1 MGYPHPL
8 RHTGGSPH
16 GEPIRKGYSQTP
28 PAVFAVGDLLFLFSW
43 GQWILPKEEK
53 SMSKVTKTT
62 NLYKTP
68 FSPAY
73 WRDAAAE
80 LKDTKMLVFAA
91 LMIAIRVALKLVAIP
106 LAPNLKINTAILAN
120 ALGAMVF
127 GPVVATVSAIV
138 SDFLGVLIT
147 GEPYF
152 LPMVLL
158 EIGGSL
164 IFALFLYRARVTPTR
179 VILSRFTICL
189 VINIFLQTP
198 LMMLYYKFMMG
209 GSSYVLTVPK
219 IIKNL
224 FMFPIESVVLTI
236 FLAFM
241 QPILYRMKLIY
252 NAEASLKFEKKQI
265 VLLIILFVFGCGCV
279 TGYLFYHYDTTSLT
293 TGYTTQERVEKN
305 QQMHEIIL
313 EETEGGI
320 NGASVAVIE
329 SAYREFLGRETTY
342 LVAYYAVDGDV
353 TEDLWELKKTP
364 ASQHEALTRI
374 GTAVIIMNDRREELL
389 DVDYTPLNC
398 DH

>member
-1 MGYPHPL
+1 
-8 RHTGGSPH
+8 
-16 GEPIRKGYSQTP
+16 
-28 PAVFAVGDLLFLFSW
+28 
-43 GQWILPKEEK
+43 
-53 SMSKVTKTT
+53 MSKVNKST

-106 LAPNLKINTAILAN
+106 LAPNLKINTAFLAN

-158 EIGGSL
+158 EIAGSL
-164 IFALFLYRARVTPTR
+164 IFALFLYRTRVTPSR
-179 VILSRFTICL
+179 VILSRFSICL
-189 VINIFLQTP
+189 LVNVFLQTP
-198 LMMLYYKFMMG
+198 LMMLYYRVMMG
-209 GSSYVLTVPK
+209 GASYVLTVPK

-236 FLAFM
+236 FLSFM

-252 NAEASLKFEKKQI
+252 NSEPSLKFNKKQI
-265 VLLIILFVFGCGCV
+265 ALLVILFVFGCGCV
-279 TGYLFYHYDTTSLT
+279 TGYLFYHYDTTSIT
-293 TGYTTQERVEKN
+293 TGYTTEERVEKN
-305 QQMHEIIL
+305 QQMHDIIL
-313 EETEGGI
+313 EETDGGI
-320 NGASVAVIE
+320 NAPSIAIIE
-329 SAYREFLGRETTY
+329 SAYKPFLGQETTY
-342 LVAYYAVDGDV
+342 NVAYYAVDGEV
-353 TEDLWELKKTP
+353 TDDLWALKKTP
-364 ASQHEALTRI
+364 ASKHEALTLA
-374 GTAVIIMNDRREELL
+374 GNAVIVMNDRTEELL
-389 DVDYTPLNC
+389 SVSYTPLNC

>member
-1 MGYPHPL
+1 
-8 RHTGGSPH
+8 
-16 GEPIRKGYSQTP
+16 
-28 PAVFAVGDLLFLFSW
+28 
-43 GQWILPKEEK
+43 
-53 SMSKVTKTT
+53 MSKVNKST

-106 LAPNLKINTAILAN
+106 LAPNLKINTAFLAN

-158 EIGGSL
+158 EIAGSL
-164 IFALFLYRARVTPTR
+164 IFALFLYRTRVTPSR
-179 VILSRFTICL
+179 VILSRFSICL
-189 VINIFLQTP
+189 LVNVFLQTP
-198 LMMLYYKFMMG
+198 LMMLYYRVMMG
-209 GSSYVLTVPK
+209 GASYVLTVPK

-236 FLAFM
+236 FLSFM

-252 NAEASLKFEKKQI
+252 NSEPSLKFNKKQI
-265 VLLIILFVFGCGCV
+265 ALLVILFVFGCGCV
-279 TGYLFYHYDTTSLT
+279 TGYLFYHYDTTSIT
-293 TGYTTQERVEKN
+293 TGYTTEERVEKN
-305 QQMHEIIL
+305 QQMHDIIL
-313 EETEGGI
+313 EETDGGI
-320 NGASVAVIE
+320 NAPSIAIID
-329 SAYREFLGRETTY
+329 SAYKPFLGQETTY
-342 LVAYYAVDGDV
+342 NVAYYAVAGEV
-353 TEDLWELKKTP
+353 TDDLWALKKTP
-364 ASQHEALTRI
+364 ASKHEALTLA
-374 GTAVIIMNDRREELL
+374 GNAVIVMNDRKDELL
-389 DVDYTPLNC
+389 EISYSPLNC

>member
-1 MGYPHPL
+1 
-8 RHTGGSPH
+8 
-16 GEPIRKGYSQTP
+16 
-28 PAVFAVGDLLFLFSW
+28 
-43 GQWILPKEEK
+43 
-53 SMSKVTKTT
+53 MSKVNKST

-68 FSPAY
+68 FSTAY

-106 LAPNLKINTAILAN
+106 LAPNLKINTAFLAN

-158 EIGGSL
+158 EIAGSL
-164 IFALFLYRARVTPTR
+164 IFALFLYRTRVTPSR
-179 VILSRFTICL
+179 VILSRFSICL
-189 VINIFLQTP
+189 LVNVFLQTP
-198 LMMLYYKFMMG
+198 LMMLYYRVMMG
-209 GSSYVLTVPK
+209 GASYVLTVPK

-236 FLAFM
+236 FLSFM

-252 NAEASLKFEKKQI
+252 NSEPSLKFNKKQI
-265 VLLIILFVFGCGCV
+265 ALLVILFVFGCGCV
-279 TGYLFYHYDTTSLT
+279 TGYLFYHYDTTSIT
-293 TGYTTQERVEKN
+293 TGYTTEERVEKN
-305 QQMHEIIL
+305 QQMHDIIL
-313 EETEGGI
+313 EETDGGI
-320 NGASVAVIE
+320 NAPSIAIIE
-329 SAYREFLGRETTY
+329 SAYKPFLGQETTY
-342 LVAYYAVDGDV
+342 NVAYYAVDGEV
-353 TEDLWELKKTP
+353 TDDLWALKKTP
-364 ASQHEALTRI
+364 ASKHEALTLA
-374 GTAVIIMNDRREELL
+374 GNAVIVMNDRTEELL
-389 DVDYTPLNC
+389 SVSYTPLNC

>member
-1 MGYPHPL
+1 
-8 RHTGGSPH
+8 
-16 GEPIRKGYSQTP
+16 
-28 PAVFAVGDLLFLFSW
+28 
-43 GQWILPKEEK
+43 
-53 SMSKVTKTT
+53 MSKVNKTT

-68 FSPAY
+68 FTPAY

-106 LAPNLKINTAILAN
+106 LAPNLKINTAFLAN

-127 GPVVATVSAIV
+127 GPVVAAVSAIV

-147 GEPYF
+147 GDVYF

-158 EIGGSL
+158 EISGSVL
-164 IFALFLYRARVTPTR
+164 FALFLYRARVTPTR
-179 VILSRFTICL
+179 VILSRFFICL
-189 VINIFLQTP
+189 LVNVFLQTP
-198 LMMLYYKFMMG
+198 LMMLYYQMMMG

-252 NAEASLKFEKKQI
+252 NPEASLKFGKKQ
-265 VLLIILFVFGCGCV
+265 VALLATLFVFGCGCV

-293 TGYTTQERVEKN
+293 TGYTTEERIEKN
-305 QQMHEIIL
+305 QLMHEIIQ
-313 EETEGGI
+313 EEPDAQLSGG
-320 NGASVAVIE
+320 SVAIIE
-329 SAYREFLGRETTY
+329 SAYKEFLGRNVTY
-342 LVAYYAVDGDV
+342 NVAYYAVSGDV
-353 TEDLWELKKTP
+353 SDELWALKKTP
-364 ASQHEALTRI
+364 ASKHESLTYQGGATI
-374 GTAVIIMNDRREELL
+374 VMNNHTGEVLSCSY
-389 DVDYTPLNC
+389 VPLNC

>member
-1 MGYPHPL
+1 
-8 RHTGGSPH
+8 
-16 GEPIRKGYSQTP
+16 
-28 PAVFAVGDLLFLFSW
+28 
-43 GQWILPKEEK
+43 
-53 SMSKVTKTT
+53 MSKVNKST

-106 LAPNLKINTAILAN
+106 LAPNLKINTAFLAN

-158 EIGGSL
+158 EIAGSL
-164 IFALFLYRARVTPTR
+164 IFALFLYRTRVTPSR
-179 VILSRFTICL
+179 VILSRFSICL
-189 VINIFLQTP
+189 LVNVFLQPP
-198 LMMLYYKFMMG
+198 LMMLYYRVMMG
-209 GSSYVLTVPK
+209 GASYVLTVPK

-236 FLAFM
+236 FLSFM

-252 NAEASLKFEKKQI
+252 NSEPSLKFNKKQI
-265 VLLIILFVFGCGCV
+265 ALLVILFVFGCGCV
-279 TGYLFYHYDTTSLT
+279 TGYLFYHYDTTSIT
-293 TGYTTQERVEKN
+293 TGYTTEERVEKN
-305 QQMHEIIL
+305 QQMHDIIL
-313 EETEGGI
+313 EETDGGI
-320 NGASVAVIE
+320 NAPSIAIIE
-329 SAYREFLGRETTY
+329 SAYKPFLGQETTY
-342 LVAYYAVDGDV
+342 NVAYYAVDGEV
-353 TEDLWELKKTP
+353 TDDLWALKKTP
-364 ASQHEALTRI
+364 ASKHEALTLA
-374 GTAVIIMNDRREELL
+374 GNAVIVMNDRTEELL
-389 DVDYTPLNC
+389 SVSYTPLNC

>member
-1 MGYPHPL
+1 
-8 RHTGGSPH
+8 
-16 GEPIRKGYSQTP
+16 
-28 PAVFAVGDLLFLFSW
+28 
-43 GQWILPKEEK
+43 
-53 SMSKVTKTT
+53 MSKVNKST

-73 WRDAAAE
+73 WRDACAE
-80 LKDTKMLVFAA
+80 LRDTKMLVFAA

-106 LAPNLKINTAILAN
+106 LAPNLKINTAFLAN

-127 GPVVATVSAIV
+127 GPVVAALSAIV

-147 GEPYF
+147 GDVYF

-158 EIGGSL
+158 EIGGSV

-179 VILSRFTICL
+179 VILSRFFICL
-189 VINIFLQTP
+189 LINTFLQTP

-209 GSSYVLTVPK
+209 GSSYVLTIPK

-252 NAEASLKFEKKQI
+252 NPEASLKFEKKQI
-265 VLLIILFVFGCGCV
+265 ALLIILFVFGCGCV

-293 TGYTTQERVEKN
+293 TGYTTEERVEKN
-305 QQMHEIIL
+305 QHMHAIL
-313 EETEGGI
+313 QEEPDTSVSGQ
-320 NGASVAVIE
+320 SVAIIE
-329 SAYREFLGRETTY
+329 SAYKPFLGQETTY
-342 LVAYYAVDGDV
+342 QVAYYAVTGDYS
-353 TEDLWELKKTP
+353 DSLWELKKTP
-364 ASQHEALTRI
+364 ASQHEALTRMGEARI
-374 GTAVIIMNDRREELL
+374 VLNDRTGEVLQCSY
-389 DVDYTPLNC
+389 VPLNC

>member
-1 MGYPHPL
+1 
-8 RHTGGSPH
+8 
-16 GEPIRKGYSQTP
+16 
-28 PAVFAVGDLLFLFSW
+28 
-43 GQWILPKEEK
+43 
-53 SMSKVTKTT
+53 MSKVNKST

-91 LMIAIRVALKLVAIP
+91 LMIAIRVALKLLAIP
-106 LAPNLKINTAILAN
+106 LAPNLKINTAFLAN

-158 EIGGSL
+158 EIAGSL
-164 IFALFLYRARVTPTR
+164 IFALFLYRTRVTPSR
-179 VILSRFTICL
+179 VILSRFSICL
-189 VINIFLQTP
+189 LVNVFLQTP
-198 LMMLYYKFMMG
+198 LMMLYYRVMMG
-209 GSSYVLTVPK
+209 GASYVLTVPK

-236 FLAFM
+236 FLSFM

-252 NAEASLKFEKKQI
+252 NSEPSLKFNKKQI
-265 VLLIILFVFGCGCV
+265 ALLVILFVFGCGCV
-279 TGYLFYHYDTTSLT
+279 TGYLFYHYDTTSIT
-293 TGYTTQERVEKN
+293 TGYTTEERVEKN
-305 QQMHEIIL
+305 QQMHDIIL
-313 EETEGGI
+313 EETDGGI
-320 NGASVAVIE
+320 NAPSIAIIE
-329 SAYREFLGRETTY
+329 SAYKPFLGQETTY
-342 LVAYYAVDGDV
+342 NVAYYAVDGEV
-353 TEDLWELKKTP
+353 TDDLWALKKTP
-364 ASQHEALTRI
+364 ASKHEALTLA
-374 GTAVIIMNDRREELL
+374 GNAVIVMNDRTEELL
-389 DVDYTPLNC
+389 SVSYTPLNC

>member
-1 MGYPHPL
+1 M
-8 RHTGGSPH
+8 SN
-16 GEPIRKGYSQTP
+16 
-28 PAVFAVGDLLFLFSW
+28 V
-43 GQWILPKEEK
+43 EK
-53 SMSKVTKTT
+53 STK
-62 NLYKTP
+62 LYKTP
-68 FSPAY
+68 FSPSY
-73 WRDAAAE
+73 WRDACAE

-91 LMIAIRVALKLVAIP
+91 LMVAIRVALKLVAIP
-106 LAPNLKINTAILAN
+106 LAPNLKINTAFLAN

-147 GEPYF
+147 GDVYF

-179 VILSRFTICL
+179 VILSRFFICL
-189 VINIFLQTP
+189 LINTFLQTP
-198 LMMLYYKFMMG
+198 LMMLYYKMMMG

-241 QPILYRMKLIY
+241 RPITYRLKLTY
-252 NAEASLKFEKKQI
+252 DPGPKADRPACEPGPRGLFSSKQ
-265 VLLIILFVFGCGCV
+265 VALLITLFIFGCGCV

-293 TGYTTQERVEKN
+293 TGYTTEERVEKN
-305 QQMHEIIL
+305 QQMHNIIL
-313 EETEGGI
+313 DQTDGGI
-320 NGASVAVIE
+320 NAPSVAIIE
-329 SAYREFLGRETTY
+329 SAYKPFLGQETTY
-342 LVAYYAVDGDV
+342 NVAYYAVEGAV
-353 TEDLWELKKTP
+353 TDDLWELKKTP
-364 ASQHEALTRI
+364 AKQHEALTLA
-374 GTAVIIMNDRREELL
+374 GNAVIVMNDRTGEILQIN
-389 DVDYTPLNC
+389 YTP